1 MSERELNRLREEIQ
15 ERLDSVEPAVELL
28 ALEQPATERLR
39 LFIDS
44 PEGVNLGLCERVT
57 NHLRDLLEDYALEVS
72 SPGPQR
78 PLTKPDH
85 FRRFLGR
92 RVRVKTREEIG
103 GRRSFTGTLTEAD
116 EQHVSVDA
124 GEGAVAIPLGSVR
137 RSNLM
142 PDEGEVAA

>member
-1 MSERELNRLREEIQ
+1 MSERELNRLREEI
-15 ERLDSVEPAVELL
+15 EGRLNEVEPEVELL
-28 ALEQPATERLR
+28 ALEQPASERLR
-39 LFIDS
+39 LFIDN
-44 PEGVNLGLCERVT
+44 PGGVNLGLCERVT

-103 GRRSFTGTLTEAD
+103 GQRSFTGTLTEAD

-124 GEGAVAIPLGSVR
+124 GEGAVAIPLGAVR